1 MNISPATGKRRG
13 SSGFIRPE
21 TYSTHKAHKGRVCK
35 ATTGYELS
43 EYADNVEKMLVSG
56 DYRLFYKHY
65 YYADNSGNL
74 KFTTKGKEK
83 TDS

>member
-13 SSGFIRPE
+13 SSGFIR
-21 TYSTHKAHKGRVCK
+21 YIKLIKAKAHKGRVCK

-56 DYRLFYKHY
+56 DYQIIL
-65 YYADNSGNL
+65 
-74 KFTTKGKEK
+74 
-83 TDS
+83 